1 MQLASDKTIGI
12 SATDAKS
19 PETWESESISQRPET
34 CFEML
39 SGRCEMLSGRCKM
52 LSGRCEM
59 LSGHCE
65 ILSGRCDMLSGRSE
79 MLSGS
84 QVLGL
89 FASVISE
96 G

>member
-1 MQLASDKTIGI
+1 
-12 SATDAKS
+12 
-19 PETWESESISQRPET
+19 
-34 CFEML
+34 
-39 SGRCEMLSGRCKM
+39 
-52 LSGRCEM
+52 
-59 LSGHCE
+59 
-65 ILSGRCDMLSGRSE
+65 MLSGRSE

>member
-12 SATDAKS
+12 SATDANC
-19 PETWESESISQRPET
+19 PGTWEPQSISQRPET
-34 CFEML
+34 RFEML
-39 SGRCEMLSGRCKM
+39 SGRCEMLSGRC
-52 LSGRCEM
+52 
-59 LSGHCE
+59 E
-65 ILSGRCDMLSGRSE
+65 ILSGRCEMLSGRSE